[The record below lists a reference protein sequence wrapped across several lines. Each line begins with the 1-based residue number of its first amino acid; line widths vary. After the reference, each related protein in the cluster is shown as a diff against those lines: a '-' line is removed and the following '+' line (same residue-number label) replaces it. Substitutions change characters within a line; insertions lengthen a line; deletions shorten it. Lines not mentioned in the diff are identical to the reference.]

1 MSLEVTERRLA
12 AILSADV
19 VGYSRLMAEDEA
31 GTIRTLGAYRHE
43 ISGLAGDH
51 RGRVVDATGDNLLA
65 EFPTALDAA
74 ECAVEIQRVLAARNA
89 GLPEPRRMLFRIGV
103 HLGDITA
110 EGEQIYGDG
119 VNIAARLEGLAEPG
133 GICISGTVYDVAHS
147 RLDLGL
153 DDLGEQEVKN
163 IPDPVRVYR
172 VSIEAGAP
180 ATAPRRVRRAA
191 LMVGLAAVV
200 GAAAVAAW
208 QFFGAFEP
216 TTVPSSAPIRSL
228 AVLPL
233 ENLSGD
239 PEQEYFAD
247 GMTEALIGD
256 LAKIG
261 SLRVIS
267 RTSVMQYKD
276 VRKPLPEIAQELDV
290 DGVIEG
296 TVMRAEDRVRITV
309 QLIHARSDTHL
320 WNERYDRELSDVLA
334 LQSDV
339 ARAVAE
345 QIRVELTPE
354 DQARLA
360 STRRVDPEAH
370 EAYLRG
376 LHILWR
382 QFGEEGAT
390 PRAVAEFERSIELDP
405 SYAPAHAGLSTARWF
420 LRIFSLAPPRDMI
433 PLQKEAALR
442 ALELDENL
450 PEAHHAL
457 GLSMYGE
464 YNFQGAEQQYRRAIE
479 LNPNDSRSAFS
490 LGLLLTNLGRIDE
503 AELYLRRARELD
515 PLDLNA
521 NTWLGWHM
529 HLSGDSELA
538 LEQLSQTV
546 GLYPDTPLPHI
557 YLFRIYLD
565 LEREAEAV
573 AQVREIETIHPRPS
587 PSVAAQRALVGETA
601 EAEVELREA
610 IALSDE
616 RYVNPF
622 FVAEAWAALGETEHA
637 FEWLERAYEEL
648 SPIPSMLWN
657 PAFHPM
663 RSDPRFQD
671 LLRRIGFPES

>member
-1 MSLEVTERRLA
+1 MPQERRLA

-19 VGYSRLMAEDEA
+19 VGYSRLMTEDEQ
-31 GTIRTLGAYRHE
+31 GTIQTLTAYRSL
-43 ISGLAGDH
+43 ISSLVADH
-51 RGRVVDATGDNLLA
+51 HGRVVDSPGDNLLT
-65 EFPTALDAA
+65 EFPNALDAVQ
-74 ECAVEIQRVLAARNA
+74 CAVEIQGVLRVRNQSLAENRQ
-89 GLPEPRRMLFRIGV
+89 MLFRIGV

-110 EGEQIYGDG
+110 EGDRIYGDG
-119 VNIAARLEGLAEPG
+119 VNIAARLEGLAKPG

-191 LMVGLAAVV
+191 LVMGLAAVV

-216 TTVPSSAPIRSL
+216 TTVPSSAPIRSI
-228 AVLPL
+228 AVLPM

-276 VRKPLPEIAQELDV
+276 VRKPLREIAQELDV
-290 DGVIEG
+290 DAVIEG

-339 ARAVAE
+339 ARAVAK

-360 STRRVDPEAH
+360 GTRRVDPEAH

-376 LHILWR
+376 LHHLWT
-382 QFGEEGAT
+382 QFD
-390 PRAVAEFERSIELDP
+390 PRSFPLAAAAFKRSIELDP
-405 SYAPAHAGLSTARWF
+405 NYAPAHSGLSTARWYLHAF
-420 LRIFSLAPPRDMI
+420 GVAPAREMI
-433 PLQKEAALR
+433 PLQREAALK

-450 PEAHHAL
+450 PEAHLAL

-464 YNFQGAEQQYRRAIE
+464 SDFQGAEHQYRRAIE
-479 LNPNDSRSAFS
+479 LNPNDSRSAFR
-490 LGLLLTNLGRIDE
+490 LGLMLTMLGQIDE
-503 AELYLRRARELD
+503 AEPYFRRARELD

-521 NTWLGWHM
+521 NVLLGWHA

-546 GLYPDTPLPHI
+546 GLYPDRLLPRI
-557 YLFRIYLD
+557 FLFWIYLD
-565 LEREAEAV
+565 LERETEAV
-573 AQVREIETIHPRPS
+573 AQVREIETMSPRPS
-587 PSVAAQRALVGETA
+587 PRVAAYRALVGETA

-610 IALSDE
+610 IALSGE
-616 RYVNPF
+616 RYIDPIN
-622 FVAEAWAALGETEHA
+622 VAEAWAALGETERA
-637 FEWLERAYEEL
+637 FEWLERAYEKR
-648 SPIPSMLWN
+648 SWT
-657 PAFHPM
+657 PAIRWSAAFDPM
-663 RSDPRFQD
+663 RSNPRFQD
-671 LLRRIGFPES
+671 LLRRIGFPEG